1 MKQEHLYAV
10 ALTRLGGFN
19 LPALMELYQRAG
31 SATAI
36 YEHRNNIHDILPDA
50 TQRLVETLENWDN
63 VISFAERELQYD
75 EQNNIEVLCLNDEN
89 YPQRLRECPD
99 APIVLYKQGN
109 VNLNKHHTLNIIG
122 TRNCTQYGRDLIR
135 AFIRELKSICPDS
148 LVFSG
153 LAYGIDICAH
163 RESLA
168 NNMETVGV
176 VAHGL
181 DIVYP
186 RMHTGTA
193 KEMCEKGGGVI
204 TEYTTNTQPVPKNFV
219 QRNRI
224 VAGCTDA
231 TLLVESANKGGGLI
245 TCNIARSYNR
255 EVFAFPGAI
264 GAEYSEGCNQLI
276 RDNGASLITS
286 AYDFVKAMNWDN
298 DIKLEKAQQ
307 QGIERTL
314 FPNLNSEEQ
323 TVVEALQQQNDQQI
337 NMLSVRT
344 NLSMARLMALLF
356 ELEMKGIIRTMAGG
370 CYHLLEV

>member
-75 EQNNIEVLCLNDEN
+75 EQNDIEVLCLNDEN

-135 AFIRELKSICPDS
+135 AFIRELKSICSDA

-193 KEMCEKGGGVI
+193 KEMCEKGGGII